1 MTDKQFIDKKDF
13 LFREDKLLM
22 IKIIIMSY
30 SPKSIIMFVLV
41 LSFFSFFPPTS
52 VTQSFAQTSERISI
66 SVSNSSFVP
75 LTNTDANQVR
85 VGVEYTIEDES
96 IENEMINAVMKVYA
110 PNGSLIRT
118 TSIPSGF
125 TAQGDG
131 GVEVLKTTF
140 LDKSMQSI
148 LANIT
153 FTDLTKKVLIS
164 NIIAVNLDL
173 EEPPASTAATA
184 TNSSSL
190 EN

>member
-1 MTDKQFIDKKDF
+1 
-13 LFREDKLLM
+13 
-22 IKIIIMSY
+22 MSY
-30 SPKSIIMFVLV
+30 SPKSIILFVLA
-41 LSFFSFFPPTS
+41 LSFFSFFLPTS
-52 VTQSFAQTSERISI
+52 FTQSFAQNSERISI
-66 SVSNSSFVP
+66 SVGNSSFVP

-140 LDKSMQSI
+140 LDMSMQSI

-153 FTDLTKKVLIS
+153 LTDLTKKVPVS
-164 NIIAVNLDL
+164 NAITVNLDL
-173 EEPPASTAATA
+173 EEPPASTATTT

>member
-1 MTDKQFIDKKDF
+1 
-13 LFREDKLLM
+13 
-22 IKIIIMSY
+22 MSHL
-30 SPKSIIMFVLV
+30 PKSLIILVLV
-41 LSFFSFFPPTS
+41 LSLFSFFSPTS
-52 VTQSFAQTSERISI
+52 VTQSFAQNSERLSI

-96 IENEMINAVMKVYA
+96 VENEIINAVMKVYA

-131 GVEVLKTTF
+131 GEQVLRTTF
-140 LDKSMQSI
+140 VDKSMQSI

-153 FTDLTKKVLIS
+153 FTDSTKRIPIS
-164 NIIAVNLDL
+164 NVITVNLDL
-173 EEPPASTAATA
+173 EEPPANTSTATANAT
-184 TNSSSL
+184 S
-190 EN
+190 

>member
-1 MTDKQFIDKKDF
+1 
-13 LFREDKLLM
+13 
-22 IKIIIMSY
+22 MSY

-41 LSFFSFFPPTS
+41 LSFFSFFPATS
-52 VTQSFAQTSERISI
+52 VTQSFAQNSERISI

-125 TAQGDG
+125 TAQSGG

-153 FTDLTKKVLIS
+153 FTDLTKKVLVS
-164 NIIAVNLDL
+164 NVIAVNLDL
-173 EEPPASTAATA
+173 DEPPASTGTTA

>member
-1 MTDKQFIDKKDF
+1 
-13 LFREDKLLM
+13 
-22 IKIIIMSY
+22 MSY

-41 LSFFSFFPPTS
+41 LSFFSFFPATS
-52 VTQSFAQTSERISI
+52 VTQSFAQNSERISI

-125 TAQGDG
+125 TAQSGG

-153 FTDLTKKVLIS
+153 FTDLTKKVLVS
-164 NIIAVNLDL
+164 NVIAVNLDS
-173 EEPPASTAATA
+173 EEPPASTATTT

>member
-1 MTDKQFIDKKDF
+1 
-13 LFREDKLLM
+13 
-22 IKIIIMSY
+22 MSY
-30 SPKSIIMFVLV
+30 SPKSIMMFVLV
-41 LSFFSFFPPTS
+41 LSFFSFFPATS
-52 VTQSFAQTSERISI
+52 VTQSFAQNSERISI

-85 VGVEYTIEDES
+85 VGVEYTIEDET

-118 TSIPSGF
+118 TSTPSGF
-125 TAQGDG
+125 TAQGGG

-153 FTDLTKKVLIS
+153 FTDLTKKVLVS
-164 NIIAVNLDL
+164 NVIAVNLDL
-173 EEPPASTAATA
+173 EEPPASTATTA

>member
-1 MTDKQFIDKKDF
+1 
-13 LFREDKLLM
+13 
-22 IKIIIMSY
+22 MSY

-41 LSFFSFFPPTS
+41 LSFFSFFPATS
-52 VTQSFAQTSERISI
+52 VTQSFAQNSERISI

-125 TAQGDG
+125 TAQSGG

-153 FTDLTKKVLIS
+153 FTDLTKKVLVS
-164 NIIAVNLDL
+164 NVIAVNLDL
-173 EEPPASTAATA
+173 EESPASTATTT

>member
-1 MTDKQFIDKKDF
+1 
-13 LFREDKLLM
+13 
-22 IKIIIMSY
+22 MSH
-30 SPKSIIMFVLV
+30 SSNSIILFVLA
-41 LSFFSFFPPTS
+41 LSFFGFLPPTS
-52 VTQSFAQTSERISI
+52 DTQSFAQNSERISI
-66 SVSNSSFVP
+66 ALSNSSFVP

-85 VGVEYTIEDES
+85 VGVEYSIEDKT

-131 GVEVLKTTF
+131 GLEVLKTTF
-140 LDKSMQSI
+140 LDKSIQSI

-153 FTDLTKKVLIS
+153 FTDLTKKVPVS
-164 NIIAVNLDL
+164 NVLTVNLDL
-173 EEPPASTAATA
+173 EEPPASQSTT
-184 TNSSSL
+184 TTDNSSSL

>member
-1 MTDKQFIDKKDF
+1 
-13 LFREDKLLM
+13 
-22 IKIIIMSY
+22 MSY
-30 SPKSIIMFVLV
+30 SPKSTILSVLA

-52 VTQSFAQTSERISI
+52 VTQSFAQNSERISI

-131 GVEVLKTTF
+131 GIEVLKTTF

-153 FTDLTKKVLIS
+153 FTDLTKKVPVS
-164 NIIAVNLDL
+164 NVIAVNLDL
-173 EEPPASTAATA
+173 EEPPASTATTT

>member
-1 MTDKQFIDKKDF
+1 MNPQKNRLLPITPAFLIIFAMAFSIFIMLINVTESFSQKDG
-13 LFREDKLLM
+13 
-22 IKIIIMSY
+22 
-30 SPKSIIMFVLV
+30 SID
-41 LSFFSFFPPTS
+41 
-52 VTQSFAQTSERISI
+52 I
-66 SVSNSSFVP
+66 SVVNSSFIP

-140 LDKSMQSI
+140 LDMSMQSI

-153 FTDLTKKVLIS
+153 LTDLTKKVPVS
-164 NIIAVNLDL
+164 NAITVNLDL
-173 EEPPASTAATA
+173 EEPPASTATTT

>member
-1 MTDKQFIDKKDF
+1 
-13 LFREDKLLM
+13 
-22 IKIIIMSY
+22 MSY
-30 SPKSIIMFVLV
+30 SPKSIILFVLA
-41 LSFFSFFPPTS
+41 LSFFSFFLPTS
-52 VTQSFAQTSERISI
+52 VTQSFAQNSERISI
-66 SVSNSSFVP
+66 SVSNSTFVP

-125 TAQGDG
+125 TAQGNG

-153 FTDLTKKVLIS
+153 FTDLTKKVPVS
-164 NIIAVNLDL
+164 NVIAVNLDL
-173 EEPPASTAATA
+173 EEPPASTATTA

>member
-1 MTDKQFIDKKDF
+1 
-13 LFREDKLLM
+13 
-22 IKIIIMSY
+22 MSY
-30 SPKSIIMFVLV
+30 SPKSTILFVLA
-41 LSFFSFFPPTS
+41 LSLFSFLPATS
-52 VTQSFAQTSERISI
+52 VTQSFAQNSERISI

-85 VGVEYTIEDES
+85 VWVEYTIEDES

-125 TAQGDG
+125 TAQGGG

-153 FTDLTKKVLIS
+153 FTDLTKKVLVS
-164 NIIAVNLDL
+164 NVIAVNLDL
-173 EEPPASTAATA
+173 EEPPVSTATTA

>member
-1 MTDKQFIDKKDF
+1 MA
-13 LFREDKLLM
+13 
-22 IKIIIMSY
+22 
-30 SPKSIIMFVLV
+30 

-52 VTQSFAQTSERISI
+52 VTQSFAQNSERISI

-85 VGVEYTIEDES
+85 VVVGYTIEDES
-96 IENEMINAVMKVYA
+96 IESETINAVMKVYA

-125 TAQGDG
+125 IAQGDG
-131 GVEVLKTTF
+131 GVEVLRTTF

-153 FTDLTKKVLIS
+153 FTDLTKKVPVS
-164 NIIAVNLDL
+164 NVITVNLDL
-173 EEPPASTAATA
+173 EDAPASTATTT
-184 TNSSSL
+184 TNSSL

>member
-1 MTDKQFIDKKDF
+1 
-13 LFREDKLLM
+13 
-22 IKIIIMSY
+22 MSY
-30 SPKSIIMFVLV
+30 LKKYMVLLVLV
-41 LSFFSFFPPTS
+41 FSIFILYPPMST
-52 VTQSFAQTSERISI
+52 TQSSAQNNERIVI

-85 VGVEYTIEDES
+85 VGVEYTIEDET
-96 IENEMINAVMKVYA
+96 IENEVLNAVMKVYA

-125 TAQGDG
+125 TPQSDG
-131 GVEVLKTTF
+131 EEVLRTTF

-153 FTDLTKKVLIS
+153 FTDLTKKIPVSNVLT
-164 NIIAVNLDL
+164 VDLDL
-173 EEPPASTAATA
+173 EEAPVSASTTTA
-184 TNSSSL
+184 NTSSL

>member
-1 MTDKQFIDKKDF
+1 
-13 LFREDKLLM
+13 
-22 IKIIIMSY
+22 MSY

-41 LSFFSFFPPTS
+41 LSFFSFFPATS
-52 VTQSFAQTSERISI
+52 VTHSFAQNSERISI

-125 TAQGDG
+125 TAQGGG

-153 FTDLTKKVLIS
+153 FTDLTKKVLVS
-164 NIIAVNLDL
+164 NVIAVNLDL
-173 EEPPASTAATA
+173 EEPPASTATTA

>member
-1 MTDKQFIDKKDF
+1 
-13 LFREDKLLM
+13 
-22 IKIIIMSY
+22 MSY
-30 SPKSIIMFVLV
+30 SPKSIILFVLA

-52 VTQSFAQTSERISI
+52 VTQSFAQNSERISI
-66 SVSNSSFVP
+66 SVGNSSFVP

-125 TAQGDG
+125 TPQGDG

-153 FTDLTKKVLIS
+153 FTDLTKKVPVS
-164 NIIAVNLDL
+164 NVIAVNLDL
-173 EEPPASTAATA
+173 EEPPASTATTT

>member
-1 MTDKQFIDKKDF
+1 
-13 LFREDKLLM
+13 
-22 IKIIIMSY
+22 MSY

-41 LSFFSFFPPTS
+41 LSFFSFFPVTS
-52 VTQSFAQTSERISI
+52 VAQSFAQNSERISI

-125 TAQGDG
+125 TAQGGG

-153 FTDLTKKVLIS
+153 FTDLTKKVLVS
-164 NIIAVNLDL
+164 NVIAVNLDL
-173 EEPPASTAATA
+173 EEPPASTATTA

>member
-1 MTDKQFIDKKDF
+1 
-13 LFREDKLLM
+13 
-22 IKIIIMSY
+22 MSY
-30 SPKSIIMFVLV
+30 LPKSIILFVLA

-52 VTQSFAQTSERISI
+52 VTQSFAQNSERISI

-110 PNGSLIRT
+110 ANGSLIRT

-125 TAQGDG
+125 TPQGDG

-140 LDKSMQSI
+140 LDKSMQSMQ
-148 LANIT
+148 ANIT
-153 FTDLTKKVLIS
+153 FTDLTKKVPVS
-164 NIIAVNLDL
+164 NVIVVNLDL
-173 EEPPASTAATA
+173 EEPPVSTATTTTA

>member
-1 MTDKQFIDKKDF
+1 
-13 LFREDKLLM
+13 
-22 IKIIIMSY
+22 MSY
-30 SPKSIIMFVLV
+30 SPKSLILLV
-41 LSFFSFFPPTS
+41 FALSLFSLLSAISF
-52 VTQSFAQTSERISI
+52 TQSFAQNSERISI

-153 FTDLTKKVLIS
+153 FTDLTKKVPVS
-164 NIIAVNLDL
+164 NAITVNLDL
-173 EEPPASTAATA
+173 EEPPASTATTT

>member
-1 MTDKQFIDKKDF
+1 
-13 LFREDKLLM
+13 
-22 IKIIIMSY
+22 MSY
-30 SPKSIIMFVLV
+30 SPKSIILFVLA

-52 VTQSFAQTSERISI
+52 FTQSFAQNSERISI

-153 FTDLTKKVLIS
+153 FTELTKKVPVS
-164 NIIAVNLDL
+164 NAITVNLDL
-173 EEPPASTAATA
+173 EEPPASTATTT

>member
-1 MTDKQFIDKKDF
+1 
-13 LFREDKLLM
+13 
-22 IKIIIMSY
+22 MSY
-30 SPKSIIMFVLV
+30 SPKSIILFVLA
-41 LSFFSFFPPTS
+41 LSFFSFLPLTS
-52 VTQSFAQTSERISI
+52 VTQSFAQNSERISI
-66 SVSNSSFVP
+66 SVGNSSFVP

-131 GVEVLKTTF
+131 GIEVLKTTF

-153 FTDLTKKVLIS
+153 FTDLTKKVPVS
-164 NIIAVNLDL
+164 NVIAVNLDL
-173 EEPPASTAATA
+173 EEPPASTATTT

>member
-1 MTDKQFIDKKDF
+1 
-13 LFREDKLLM
+13 
-22 IKIIIMSY
+22 MSY
-30 SPKSIIMFVLV
+30 SPKSIILFVLA

-52 VTQSFAQTSERISI
+52 VTQSFAQNSERISI
-66 SVSNSSFVP
+66 SVSNSTFVP

-140 LDKSMQSI
+140 LDNSMQSI

-153 FTDLTKKVLIS
+153 FTDLTKKVPVS
-164 NIIAVNLDL
+164 NVIAVNLDL
-173 EEPPASTAATA
+173 EEPPASTATTT

>member
-1 MTDKQFIDKKDF
+1 
-13 LFREDKLLM
+13 
-22 IKIIIMSY
+22 MSH
-30 SPKSIIMFVLV
+30 SPKSIILFVLA
-41 LSFFSFFPPTS
+41 LSFFSFFPPTNF
-52 VTQSFAQTSERISI
+52 TQSFAQNSERISI

-125 TAQGDG
+125 TAQGEG

-153 FTDLTKKVLIS
+153 FTDLTKKVPVS
-164 NIIAVNLDL
+164 NAITVNLDL
-173 EEPPASTAATA
+173 EEPPASTATTRA
-184 TNSSSL
+184 NSSSL
-190 EN
+190 ES

>member
-1 MTDKQFIDKKDF
+1 
-13 LFREDKLLM
+13 
-22 IKIIIMSY
+22 MSY
-30 SPKSIIMFVLV
+30 LPKSIILFVLA

-52 VTQSFAQTSERISI
+52 VTQSFAQNSERISI

-131 GVEVLKTTF
+131 GIEVLKTTF

-153 FTDLTKKVLIS
+153 FTDLTKKVPVS
-164 NIIAVNLDL
+164 NVIAVNLDL
-173 EEPPASTAATA
+173 EEPPASTATTT

>member
-1 MTDKQFIDKKDF
+1 
-13 LFREDKLLM
+13 
-22 IKIIIMSY
+22 MSY

-41 LSFFSFFPPTS
+41 LSFFSFFPATS
-52 VTQSFAQTSERISI
+52 VTQSFAQNSERISI

-125 TAQGDG
+125 TAQSGG

-153 FTDLTKKVLIS
+153 FTDLTKKVLVS
-164 NIIAVNLDL
+164 NVIAVNLDL
-173 EEPPASTAATA
+173 EEPPASTATTT

>member
-1 MTDKQFIDKKDF
+1 
-13 LFREDKLLM
+13 
-22 IKIIIMSY
+22 MSY
-30 SPKSIIMFVLV
+30 SPKSTILSVLA
-41 LSFFSFFPPTS
+41 LSFFSFLPLTS
-52 VTQSFAQTSERISI
+52 VTQSFAQNSERISI

-125 TAQGDG
+125 SAQGDG

-153 FTDLTKKVLIS
+153 FTDLTKKVPVS
-164 NIIAVNLDL
+164 NVIAVNLDL
-173 EEPPASTAATA
+173 EEPPASTATTT

>member
-1 MTDKQFIDKKDF
+1 
-13 LFREDKLLM
+13 
-22 IKIIIMSY
+22 MSY
-30 SPKSIIMFVLV
+30 SPKSIILFVLA

-52 VTQSFAQTSERISI
+52 VTHSFAQNSERISI

-85 VGVEYTIEDES
+85 VGVEYTIGDES

-140 LDKSMQSI
+140 IDKSMQSI

-153 FTDLTKKVLIS
+153 FTDLTKKVPVS
-164 NIIAVNLDL
+164 NAITVNLDL
-173 EEPPASTAATA
+173 EEPPASTATTT